1 MSQIDGTFE
10 NDDVRKDMTSTS
22 KSERDTAAKQNDP
35 ASIAEVAEEEGVD
48 EDQVDVLPGTGGPDD
63 YGDTEVNPDELNL
76 SGDSI
81 PGHPKPGSGD

>member
-22 KSERDTAAKQNDP
+22 KSERDTAAKQDGME
-35 ASIAEVAEEEGVD
+35 SIDEVATEEGVD
-48 EDQVDVLPGTGGPDD
+48 EDQIEVLPGTGGPDD
-63 YGDTEVNPDELNL
+63 NGDIEVDPDDLNL

-81 PGHPKPGSGD
+81 PGHPKPDAGD